1 MIKAFKMFIL
11 EIKIRY
17 YGSLFEHY
25 KRKAL
30 KQQYFVNKL
39 CEYTNKVNITEI
51 DYKALINNKKE
62 P

>member
-1 MIKAFKMFIL
+1 MLTAIKMFIL

-39 CEYTNKVNITEI
+39 CEYTDKVDATEI
-51 DYKALINNKKE
+51 LYKDLINHKE
-62 P
+62 EP

>member
-1 MIKAFKMFIL
+1 MITSIKMFIL

-39 CEYTNKVNITEI
+39 CEYTDKVNITEN
-51 DYKALINNKKE
+51 DYKMLINGKDG

>member
-1 MIKAFKMFIL
+1 MFRTFKMFIL

-39 CEYTNKVNITEI
+39 CEYTDKVNITET
-51 DYKALINNKKE
+51 DYRTLINYKE
-62 P
+62 EP